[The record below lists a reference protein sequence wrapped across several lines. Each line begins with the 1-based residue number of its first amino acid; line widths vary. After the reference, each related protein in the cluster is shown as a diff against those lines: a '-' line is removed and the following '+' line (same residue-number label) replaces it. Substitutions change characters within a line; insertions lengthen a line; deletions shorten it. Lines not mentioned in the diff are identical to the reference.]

1 VVAKHLEH
9 SNNMI
14 TGRPR
19 LPNVITIAIG
29 RPDVLLL
36 TIPTSQA
43 RYAPAAVIQFDIGD
57 LDIVER
63 HHWSVGKGGR
73 PCCHLL
79 PTRDTIYLARLLV
92 GALPGQRTCAIN
104 RDATDMR
111 RANIKIC
118 KPDPKTLAKRGAGL

>member
-1 VVAKHLEH
+1 
-9 SNNMI
+9 MI

-19 LPNVITIAIG
+19 LPNTITVAIG

-43 RYAPAAVIQFDIGD
+43 RHAPAAVIQFDIAD
-57 LDIVER
+57 LAVVEL

-73 PCCHLL
+73 PCCHSL
-79 PTRDTIYLARLLV
+79 PQRDTIYLARLLV
-92 GALPGQRTCAIN
+92 GAVAGQRTCAIN

-111 RANIKIC
+111 RANIRIC
-118 KPDPKTLAKRGAGL
+118 APDKKTLAKRGAGL

>member
-1 VVAKHLEH
+1 VATQHLEH
-9 SNNMI
+9 NNMI

-19 LPNVITIAIG
+19 LVNDITVAIG

-43 RYAPAAVIQFDIGD
+43 RHAPAAVIQFDVQD
-57 LDIVER
+57 LALVEL

-73 PCCHLL
+73 PCCHCGVE
-79 PTRDTIYLARLLV
+79 RDTIYLARLLV
-92 GALPGQRTCAIN
+92 GAVAGQRTCAIN

-111 RANIKIC
+111 RSNIKIC